1 MSDFTPKTRLQKILC
16 GVTTTAKTRLEKSA
30 KRAVDNAG
38 SGGGAQPMIVTM
50 TRGEEGGD
58 DYPAFTA
65 DKTFAEIVEAY
76 RAFRPVYFE
85 GIDGIDH
92 IPLLF
97 AMYDDSKAEGYALA
111 GFTAAQMEHGD
122 TMLVSLAITG
132 YTDDGYDTWVFASWD
147 SERLTSPT
155 EIRGTMGSVG
165 GVDAITLN
173 KTAEKLYALCE
184 KGRAFSVVLVDE
196 HDSSVGET
204 VAGIT
209 AMKLF
214 NTTDGTG
221 YFFRMS
227 AGKVYTAAK
236 LTANDPVVLTEVTGA

>member
-1 MSDFTPKTRLQKILC
+1 MYKP
-16 GVTTTAKTRLEKSA
+16 KTRLEKILHGQSMKA
-30 KRAVDNAG
+30 RSGLEEAVQTALANAG
-38 SGGGAQPMIVTM
+38 CGAQPMIETL

-58 DYPAFTA
+58 DYPAFPA
-65 DKTFAEIVEAY
+65 HKTFAEIVEAY

-85 GIDGIDH
+85 GIEGIDH

-97 AMYDDSKAEGYALA
+97 AMYDDSEAEEYALA
-111 GFTAAQMEHGD
+111 GFTAAQTEHGD
-122 TMLVSLAITG
+122 TMLASLAITG

-147 SERLTSPT
+147 AERLTRPT
-155 EIRGTMGSVG
+155 EIRGTLGRVG
-165 GVDAITLN
+165 GVDLN

-184 KGRAFSVVLVDE
+184 EGRAFSVVLVDE

-236 LTANDPVVLTEVTGA
+236 LTANDPVVLTEVT